1 MANLFKL
8 ISSMTINRRQV
19 PDRDGHG
26 AGDSIVSNDR
36 VSGQAGFGDP
46 VMKISIE
53 GMTDI
58 ESAAMLQQKLIDALN
73 SAEDKV
79 DMDMSG
85 VDRMDTTA
93 IQMLISFCG
102 MVAGKK
108 EVTWSGL
115 TGELEHTIRL
125 FGAGELL
132 GIGA

>member
-1 MANLFKL
+1 M
-8 ISSMTINRRQV
+8 
-19 PDRDGHG
+19 
-26 AGDSIVSNDR
+26 SNDR
-36 VSGQAGFGDP
+36 DSGLAGLGDP
-46 VMKISIE
+46 VMKVRIE

-58 ESAAMLQQKLIDALN
+58 ESASELQKKLIEALN
-73 SAEDKV
+73 SGEKQV
-79 DMDMSG
+79 EMDMSG
-85 VDRMDTTA
+85 VDRMDTTS
-93 IQMLISFCG
+93 IQMLISFCS